1 MANYSISL
9 DIGATKI
16 AAALMN
22 GNKIVKKVIKPTG
35 ASQGKTK
42 IIKNI
47 SGIIRSFWLPNVKKI
62 GIGLAGQIDEKKG
75 IVTSTANFSSDFR
88 QIKLAEILKKEFKV
102 PISVDN
108 DVKSFA
114 KGELNFGQGKYFN
127 SFLALTFGTGIGGAV
142 VIDKKLVR
150 GKNNLAGEFGH
161 MKIAGTWSGET
172 PLCGCGQK
180 YCFESLASGRAW
192 HKLAKKYGEK
202 SADKIIVPNIAVGL
216 ANLALAFNPEAIIV
230 AGGLM
235 DHKGLFEKVR
245 KEFNQ
250 KVSYSILR
258 QTRLI
263 KSKLGE
269 NAILLGTTV

>member
-1 MANYSISL
+1 MATYSIAL
-9 DIGATKI
+9 DIGATKT
-16 AAALMN
+16 AAALLA
-22 GNKIVKKVIKPTG
+22 GNKIIKKVVKPTG
-35 ASQGKTK
+35 AGQNKTK
-42 IIKNI
+42 ILKNI
-47 SGIIRSFWLPNVKKI
+47 SGLIRSLWIPNVKKI
-62 GIGLAGQIDEKKG
+62 GIGLAGQIDAKKG
-75 IVTSTANFSSDFR
+75 IVNSTVNFNKDFR

-102 PISVDN
+102 PVSLDN
-108 DVKSFA
+108 DVKCFA
-114 KGELNFGQGKYFN
+114 QGELKFGQGRYFN
-127 SFLALTFGTGIGGAV
+127 NFLALTFGTGIGGAV
-142 VIDKKLVR
+142 IIDQKLYR

-161 MKIAGTWSGET
+161 LKIAGTWSGET

-202 SADKIIVPNIAVGL
+202 SADKIIAPNIAVGL
-216 ANLALAFNPEAIIV
+216 ANLATAFNPEAIIV

-245 KEFNQ
+245 KEFNL
-250 KVSYSILR
+250 KVPYPVLR

-269 NAILLGTTV
+269 NAILLGALL